1 VRAESHVLLRRDV
14 GVFAQVVLL
23 LLKEARQEDFLAR
36 LKGIARRLKAV
47 LSAPGGRRRFRMLV
61 QYLLRMNRQNS
72 EGVVKRV
79 MAALPESR
87 SEVLS
92 AAEQLEARGFVKGR
106 AKGRAEGRA
115 QARSLVRRQLERRF
129 GPLPPR
135 ALARLAAA
143 DGATLETYADRL
155 LTAPTL
161 ADVLDSP

>member
-1 VRAESHVLLRRDV
+1 MGGGWSGS
-14 GVFAQVVLL
+14 GVHHTR
-23 LLKEARQEDFLAR
+23 RQEDFLAR

-47 LSAPGGRRRFRMLV
+47 LSAPGGRRRFRMG
-61 QYLLRMNRQNS
+61 R
-72 EGVVKRV
+72 VVKRV
-79 MAALPESR
+79 VSALPESR

-115 QARSLVRRQLERRF
+115 QGIAKGLAQARLSLVRRQLERRF
-129 GPLPPR
+129 GALPPE
-135 ALARLAAA
+135 ALARLASA

-161 ADVLDSP
+161 ADVLDAP